1 MSRKFI
7 LLLISFFLLWGCQ
20 SQDQNTQPTS
30 KPKSQLESQ
39 PKSPPIV
46 PPVSTLPEDWPMF
59 MYDLHFSG
67 RSPDRTLK
75 PPLKLLWKYKTG
87 GPIQASPV
95 VANGTVYVA
104 STDHRL
110 YALDAKQWEIKWSFE
125 AGGIIPIRTSSL
137 E

>member
-1 MSRKFI
+1 MNRKFI
-7 LLLISFFLLWGCQ
+7 LLLMSFFLLSGCQ
-20 SQDQNTQPTS
+20 SQDQDTQPTS
-30 KPKSQLESQ
+30 KPKASSESQ
-39 PKSPPIV
+39 PKSQPIV
-46 PPVSTLPEDWPMF
+46 PPVPTRPEDWPMF

-104 STDHRL
+104 STDHML
-110 YALDAKQWEIKWSFE
+110 YALDAKTV
-125 AGGIIPIRTSSL
+125 GIQMEFQSRGCDSIRTHSL